1 MKVLKVSASP
11 KQVSRLRNG
20 HAVRIK
26 EAIEGMGFNLLVDPA
41 KFDSATRC
49 FTKGTAYQIQLSPD
63 EIMANKKA
71 VQEGTMEGEGI
82 FAGGKLRLGKAFKKV
97 GSAFEKAGQKTLSG
111 LTTAEEAVRTNP
123 IGSAVV
129 KTAVPMLAQAGLT
142 GLAMSAGADP
152 FTASLLGK
160 SGASATQAGLK
171 QAGYGLYAGQSGRG
185 LYAGGALAGPPSRM
199 PEVSSVS
206 VGGTL
211 LAKSNMHLPPALQ
224 SDAMSANFHMNTQ
237 LPPHFQR
244 GGIRFV

>member
-1 MKVLKVSASP
+1 MKVLKISASP

-26 EAIEGMGFNLLVDPA
+26 QAVEGTGMNLLVDPA
-41 KFDSATRC
+41 KFDNATRC

-71 VQEGTMEGEGI
+71 AQEGTMEGEGI

-111 LTTAEEAVRTNP
+111 LTAAEEAVRTNP

-129 KTAVPMLAQAGLT
+129 KTAVPMLAEGALT
-142 GLAMSAGADP
+142 GLATYAGADP

-160 SGASATQAGLK
+160 SGSSAARAGLE
-171 QAGYGLYAGQSGRG
+171 QAGYGLYAGRG
-185 LYAGGALAGPPSRM
+185 MCGGALAGPPSRM
-199 PEVSSVS
+199 PEVSSIAI
-206 VGGTL
+206 GGTL
-211 LAKSNMHLPPALQ
+211 LAKSNMALQ

-237 LPPHFQR
+237 LPPHLQR